1 MLNTTM
7 TSPAQRV
14 PVLMYHRIGAAHN
27 DWERK
32 YCVSPETFAAQME
45 ALARAGWKAVSI
57 EDFFAWLDGTRDLPQ
72 GAFLLTFDDGFA
84 GVHDH
89 AAPVLRRLEWP
100 ATVFLVSG
108 LIGERD
114 AWCEKHNPD
123 GHTYPLMDR
132 EQILAL
138 RAQGFSF
145 HSHTRDHA
153 DLPTLDD
160 GALQAQLAGARHDLE
175 TLLGEPV
182 DYLAYPYGRY
192 DERVLEQAQGAGYR
206 AAFSVQ
212 PGFNRPDV
220 HRFRLRRLDVFGT
233 DTPAMLCRKITLG
246 SNDGRLIAA
255 WRYNA
260 DRVLARLGIRH

>member
-1 MLNTTM
+1 MT

-14 PVLMYHRIGAAHN
+14 PVLMYHRIGATHN

-32 YCVSPETFAAQME
+32 YCVSPEAFAAHMDT
-45 ALARAGWKAVSI
+45 LARAGWKAVSI
-57 EDFFAWLDGTRDLPQ
+57 DAFFAWLDGGASLPE
-72 GAFLLTFDDGFA
+72 GAFLLTFDDGFR

-89 AAPVLRRLEWP
+89 AGPVLRRLGWP
-100 ATVFLVSG
+100 ATVFLVSA
-108 LIGERD
+108 LVGERD

-132 EQILAL
+132 AQILAL
-138 RAQGFSF
+138 RAQGFAF

-160 GALQAQLAGARHDLE
+160 AALQAQLAGARDDLE
-175 TLLGEPV
+175 ALLGAPV

-192 DERVLEQAQGAGYR
+192 DERVLHQARQAGYR

-212 PGFNRPDV
+212 PGFNRPEVD
-220 HRFRLRRLDVFGT
+220 RFRLRRLDVFGT
-233 DTPAMLCRKITLG
+233 DTPAMLRRKINLG
-246 SNDGRLIAA
+246 SNDGRLTAA
-255 WRYNA
+255 LRYNA
-260 DRVLARLGIRH
+260 GRVLARLGIRH